1 GLLAKLRPH
10 PPPADPR
17 GGPPLTSQWWGGD
30 MQEMG
35 SGNLKNLF
43 KRIEEKLEEN
53 RKMKYSR
60 RWVRVQEVTCPREV

>member
-1 GLLAKLRPH
+1 
-10 PPPADPR
+10 
-17 GGPPLTSQWWGGD
+17 
-30 MQEMG
+30 MQKEMG